1 MIDQHIEPLSEV
13 GDRYH
18 VNDDADEGAKVG
30 LVLRMLLGN
39 VELLG
44 LGKNV
49 DHFDELHFI

>member
-30 LVLRMLLGN
+30 LVLGMLLGN